1 MNSITHESRSGDLI
15 KKVCWLII
23 TLVLLF
29 SLSAAGQ
36 DCNDTVDLQ
45 SQTIPAGEMI
55 SIVAGTINGQ
65 PGKQF
70 VIEKDGRATLKAGKR
85 IELNAGFKA
94 LSGSGLTAIIE
105 QCDPIITPPADESVD
120 VFPNP
125 TDGVIN
131 VKSSYEVSGVRITD
145 MSGFLQLEKTGIND
159 VAFSLDISSLKA
171 GFYILEIIV
180 GKSVMISIR
189 IEKTDSKL

>member
-23 TLVLLF
+23 ALVSLL
-29 SLSAAGQ
+29 SLTAAGQ
-36 DCNDTVDLQ
+36 DCNDTAYLE
-45 SQTIPAGEMI
+45 SQTIKAGEI
-55 SIVAGTINGQ
+55 INIVAGTINGQ

-85 IELNAGFKA
+85 IELNTGFKA
-94 LSGSGLTAIIE
+94 LSGSGLTAIVE
-105 QCDPIITPPADESVD
+105 LCDPIITPPADESVD

-131 VKSSYEVSGVRITD
+131 VKSSYEVSGVRLTD
-145 MSGFLQLEKTGIND
+145 MSGFLQLEKTDIND
-159 VAFSLDISSLKA
+159 VAFSLNISSLKA
-171 GFYILEIIV
+171 GFYILEIMA
-180 GKSVMISIR
+180 GKSVMVKVR
-189 IEKTDSKL
+189 IEKTDSKF